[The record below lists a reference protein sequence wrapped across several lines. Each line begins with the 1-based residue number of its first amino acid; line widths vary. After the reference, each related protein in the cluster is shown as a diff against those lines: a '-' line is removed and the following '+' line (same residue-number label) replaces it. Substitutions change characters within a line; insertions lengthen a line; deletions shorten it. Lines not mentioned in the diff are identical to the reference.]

1 MAGGRLAR
9 SKTGGGSRLCERGCS
24 SSGGLVRPR
33 LSSLVLVVE
42 QCAHMGNQPFSFL
55 ALYVLYTYML
65 KQRRKVLG
73 KGKTVGGVSKAQ

>member
-1 MAGGRLAR
+1 MVCETWRRHGRCA
-9 SKTGGGSRLCERGCS
+9 ERVGLDRDCA
-24 SSGGLVRPR
+24 SGTV
-33 LSSLVLVVE
+33 SSLVARYVLVSLLVVE
-42 QCAHMGNQPFSFL
+42 HGANIPTLFL